1 MEKNWDYLNE
11 SLVGIIA
18 PAGYGKTEE
27 IAEAVHACDGKQLI
41 LTHTRA
47 GVAALRDRM
56 KRKKVCPDKY
66 EIDTI
71 ASFCLKWCKAYPS
84 TAQVQIPK
92 KMNEINYPCSAGCR

>member
-1 MEKNWDYLNE
+1 MEKKWDYLNE
-11 SLVGIIA
+11 PVVGIIA

-27 IAEAVHACDGKQLI
+27 IAEAVKICEGKQLI

-56 KRKKVCPDKY
+56 KRKNICPENY

-71 ASFCLKWCKAYPS
+71 ASFGLKWCKAYPS
-84 TAQVQIPK
+84 TAQVKIPEK
-92 KMNEINYPCSAGCR
+92 

>member
-1 MEKNWDYLNE
+1 MEMIRKYLNE

-27 IAEAVHACDGKQLI
+27 IADAVNFCSGKQLI

-56 KRKKVCPDKY
+56 RTK
-66 EIDTI
+66 
-71 ASFCLKWCKAYPS
+71 
-84 TAQVQIPK
+84 QIK
-92 KMNEINYPCSAGCR
+92 FETNK